1 MQNFLSY
8 LPLLIFLTLLVV
20 AIVYMRRPGK
30 APPSKTWLDPRAFVF
45 ATLLMAFVQ
54 LGKLSKAAFTP
65 EAIVSAVFT
74 CFLGGVFWGAIGTYI
89 YNRSRRQ
96 P

>member
-1 MQNFLSY
+1 MQEVISY
-8 LPLLIFLTLLVV
+8 LPLTIVLTILVA

-30 APPSKTWLDPRAFVF
+30 APLQKAWLDPRAFVV
-45 ATLLMAFVQ
+45 AAVLMAVVQ
-54 LGKLSKAAFTP
+54 LRKLTEAAFTP
-65 EAIVSAVFT
+65 EAIVIAIVT

-96 P
+96 L